1 MPSESRQAF
10 TTKEKLF
17 IRELTKTLPRRHR
30 YEAVSDAFKKKYRRA
45 LSKTT
50 YYSILRQKNLDD
62 VDELNPHLLRAR
74 KLFVSKYPELEVAL
88 IERLEALPERVE
100 ITPNLVF
107 EIANVIYEEQNPL
120 PAPESAAVSNISIST
135 ATPNMA
141 TGTAWPKASFNSE
154 VKLASSLAV
163 PASDPR
169 LITQTTLV
177 SIPGPVS
184 QSSSELALETAAS
197 NSELTPV
204 SQPGSKQQTRQFSQS
219 PSRPRIGKTW
229 CYRFLQRH
237 GFKYTAPA

>member
-107 EIANVIYEEQNPL
+107 EIANVIYDEQNPL
-120 PAPESAAVSNISIST
+120 LVQTSTTSSDISIGTVTSNLT
-135 ATPNMA
+135 
-141 TGTAWPKASFNSE
+141 TGTAWRKATFNPE
-154 VKLASSLAV
+154 AKLASSLA
-163 PASDPR
+163 ASESDPR
-169 LITQTTLV
+169 LITPTTSV
-177 SIPGPVS
+177 SIPEPISHLGPELVLETTASNPESISVS
-184 QSSSELALETAAS
+184 QSGSE
-197 NSELTPV
+197 
-204 SQPGSKQQTRQFSQS
+204 QQTRQFTQS

-237 GFKYTAPA
+237 GFKYTSPA